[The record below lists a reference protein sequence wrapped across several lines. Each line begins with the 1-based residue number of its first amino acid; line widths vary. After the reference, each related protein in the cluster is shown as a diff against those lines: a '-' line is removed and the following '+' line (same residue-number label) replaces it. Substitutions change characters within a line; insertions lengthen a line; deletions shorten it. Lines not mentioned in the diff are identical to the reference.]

1 MSTSNVSM
9 YFDESGDCDVFLSK
23 LESYFVRENINT
35 DAKKKAT
42 LITSISDGVYKLLRS
57 LVAPETMD
65 ASSHTTLIRLLREH
79 FAPATSTFMARHKF
93 YSATRQSNET
103 AKDWAVRLKSLAADC
118 LFGTEVKMLTRD
130 LFASGYGAGA
140 IQDRLFEE
148 DPTNE
153 GLTLDRLV
161 ELACGREAANV
172 ERRQRMSVGGARNDA
187 DELQF
192 LRRDQ
197 ERNKRHFASKGAKP
211 GHSNSRYRQKP
222 CRSCGRRNHS
232 SDQCKYADYSCN
244 FCKQKGHLATVCPKK
259 SRTSRNK
266 FLDEVGDEQAEVD
279 VRGDDL
285 DLTDSFFYAKTVSQG
300 DARAEIELA
309 DTFFCN
315 FGAQELGS
323 GNQVVC
329 QSGNGPYVVKINLGK
344 NGPTVGFEI
353 DTGSFHNI
361 ISHNF
366 FEQNFKGHKLESS
379 SVVLADYV
387 GKLIKPVGKISPS
400 VHFKGKPY
408 TIPFL
413 VVENGGPPL
422 LGRIGLKLLGMSFGP
437 VNYSAVSDFSEVDAP
452 PDVKEILEKHRE
464 IFAPELGTY
473 NKGKVS
479 LQVQPGSSPK
489 FFKCRT
495 LPLALKDKVEAEID
509 RLVAEGILIPVE
521 NSAWAT
527 PIVPILKPD
536 GSVRVCGDF
545 RITLNPVLV
554 GTEYPLPRIDHIYAE
569 VGNSA
574 YFSKIDLREAFQQY
588 LLDKDSRN
596 LAVINTTKGLFAY
609 TRLCYGIK
617 SAPAEFQR
625 LMERLLARLKGVKCL
640 IDDIIVS
647 GSSRAEHNER
657 LEKVLQILQD
667 SGLRVKLP
675 KCRFC
680 VPQIEYLGHVIDKSG
695 LRPTDAHV
703 KAIKEAPPPENAS
716 MLKSFLGMVTFY
728 IKFIPRAGDLLKP
741 FYNLLKKNVRWSW
754 PPECNEAFQKV
765 KNILAR
771 KPVLANYEPRLPIK
785 LWVDASPIAVS
796 AILTHVYEDKSER
809 PLAFHSKVL
818 SDAETRYSQ
827 IEREALAIV
836 NGVTHF
842 KDFLFARRFQIVTDS
857 KPLMFIYNSKKGI
870 PVYAANRVQR
880 WAYLLSLYEFEISYT
895 KSENNIA
902 DFLSRIKTGLVS
914 SEAGSKP
921 NYLHYIHE
929 SCPSRLDWKQIRC
942 ETARDPV
949 LKRVISLVKSGLWPQ
964 KVDREDELYP
974 FFMRRLELSLEFQCL
989 LWGYRVIVPAS
1000 MRENILEVLHGTHL
1014 GTTKMKGLARS
1025 YFWWPCLD
1033 QQIEEITSNC
1043 NVCIQSRSDPPKS
1056 KLQTWPWP
1064 SRPWTRIHI
1073 DFLGPINAK
1082 YFLVVYD
1089 AHSKWIECFPTNRT
1103 TSEVVIDK
1111 LLECFARFGA
1121 PRSLTSD
1128 GATCFTS
1135 TEFSGFLQ
1143 RFGINHMVGAPFHPQ
1158 TNGAGESAV
1167 KIVKSCLKKYF
1178 REGKG
1183 DSLER
1188 TLNNFLFLYRAS
1200 IHATTQQS
1208 PAKLMLGWETRTIF
1222 SQMIPSREEV
1232 VRDHQNKQKDNWKGN
1247 RSTALT
1253 EGERILARN
1262 YSGGNKWEKGT
1273 VVQELGSQSYRVKT
1287 DNDVTWRRHIDQL
1300 IPLPKPRTSSQPN
1313 NDNERCAI
1321 PSAVDSELDQPEL
1334 GQSPIR
1340 PARTRKPPQRFSP

>member
-1 MSTSNVSM
+1 
-9 YFDESGDCDVFLSK
+9 
-23 LESYFVRENINT
+23 
-35 DAKKKAT
+35 
-42 LITSISDGVYKLLRS
+42 
-57 LVAPETMD
+57 
-65 ASSHTTLIRLLREH
+65 
-79 FAPATSTFMARHKF
+79 MARHKF

-329 QSGNGPYVVKINLGK
+329 QSGNGP
-344 NGPTVGFEI
+344 
-353 DTGSFHNI
+353 
-361 ISHNF
+361 
-366 FEQNFKGHKLESS
+366 
-379 SVVLADYV
+379 
-387 GKLIKPVGKISPS
+387 
-400 VHFKGKPY
+400 
-408 TIPFL
+408 
-413 VVENGGPPL
+413 
-422 LGRIGLKLLGMSFGP
+422 
-437 VNYSAVSDFSEVDAP
+437 AVSDFSEVDAP